1 MPIGAVLSPVFE
13 SRRSAASDAAW
24 DGSSYRL
31 GSLAGLRVGVRGDT
45 LWRSWGWVSSEW
57 MPEIERS
64 GAELSTWQSDTRG
77 GEEAERSDKELQ
89 SFLEELDVAIMGLGT
104 CGSCTMWT
112 MHDAL
117 AAADRGI
124 PTVAVVTEHFAP
136 LARMFAERG
145 GRPDLPLYVLPYP
158 LEPRTEAEVREIARE
173 HFPGLLAVLGVRP

>member
-1 MPIGAVLSPVFE
+1 MATGLVLSPVFE
-13 SRRSAASDAAW
+13 SRREHAADPGW
-24 DGSSYRL
+24 DGTSYHL
-31 GSLAGLRVGVRGDT
+31 GTLDGRRVGVRGDT

-57 MPEIERS
+57 EPELADR
-64 GAELSTWQSDTRG
+64 GAELTSWVSDTRG
-77 GEEAERSDKELQ
+77 GEEAERSEKELQ
-89 SFLEELDVAIMGLGT
+89 TFLEGLDVAIVGLGT

-136 LARMFAERG
+136 LARTFAERG

-158 LEPRTEAEVREIARE
+158 LESRPEAEVREIARE
-173 HFPGLLAVLGVRP
+173 HVDGILAVLGIER

>member
-1 MPIGAVLSPVFE
+1 VRAAPAPSSEELRARGADSG
-13 SRRSAASDAAW
+13 W
-24 DGSSYRL
+24 DGTSYRL
-31 GSLAGLRVGVRGDT
+31 GSLDGLRVGVRGDT

-57 MPEIERS
+57 MPEIERA
-64 GAELSTWQSDTRG
+64 GAELSTWQSETRG
-77 GEEAERSDKELQ
+77 GVEAERADKELQ
-89 SFLEELDVAIMGLGT
+89 TFLEDLDVAVMGLGT

-158 LEPRTEAEVREIARE
+158 LESRPEADVRRVARE
-173 HFPGLLAVLGVRP
+173 HLVGLFGVLGVRP